1 MASILRQIK
10 LKLDKKAADDAA
22 KAMQDALNKGTDPKR
37 PKSNLSDIERSVQN
51 LKTSVMDLA
60 REFLPAIS
68 AAVIGRQILKSTVDA
83 EAAYAQLANAVRLT
97 GDNVGFTIEQL
108 VALSNEMERNSTT
121 SASAVQGGLQR
132 LLSYTNIQGE
142 AFKRTA
148 QSALD
153 MSEALGMDM
162 VQAAETLGSA
172 LDDPIRGL
180 GRLEKQNFRFTQSEK
195 EVIAA
200 LVEANDLFGAQTL
213 ILDTL
218 DEFYDRAAK
227 TARETLGGAITAL
240 GNEIGNQMT
249 LSAESSGVLASA
261 INLVT
266 DNLKELVRVARDA
279 LVILGTAKLV
289 LVLRTATLAFAAST
303 LTIGQMTKA
312 IYAKITALRA
322 FQLATGPTGWITA
335 ALSGMAIMALRS
347 RDAFNDIAK
356 AAEEA
361 KVKIQDMFSTG
372 DLAGITAELAIVDTE
387 LAAARRK
394 LADLKEQ
401 GPRTTGGQFGV
412 GSAAFQASVM
422 AEEAKIARLQERY
435 ESLTAGITQLAMAR
449 RRERMEAEAE
459 GGGGGATPPELIR
472 GAETHKQFGIITR
485 TAIDANREWAENN
498 FQTVG
503 RVDAIWSQFANRRQE
518 NNERIAASFEDL
530 EQAAWDTTYN
540 MTDAFSAFF
549 VGLSAGIGESEKF
562 FAAFRQG
569 AAGVGAAVMHELT
582 KGKVELHMAEGAGM
596 LARGMAPPGNPAFIA
611 SAFKH
616 FAAAAAFRAIPGI
629 VGGLGS
635 RGGGGGGSMA
645 SMANPN
651 STMRPTAGTA
661 MAPEINIYIDPLNPS
676 NPAWQSTLAQTLRGV
691 SQRYGAS
698 TVNVRP
704 RTS

>member
-10 LKLDKKAADDAA
+10 LKLDKKSADDAA
-22 KAMQDALNKGTDPKR
+22 KAMQDALKKGTDPKK
-37 PKSNLSDIERSVQN
+37 PKDNLSDIEKSVQS
-51 LKTSVMDLA
+51 LKLSVMDLA
-60 REFLPAIS
+60 KRFLPAIS
-68 AAVIGRQILKSTVDA
+68 AAVIGRKIIQSSVDA

-97 GDNVGFTIEQL
+97 GDNAGFTVEQL

-142 AFKRTA
+142 AFTRTA

-180 GRLEKQNFRFTQSEK
+180 GRLEKQNFRFTKSEK

-249 LSAESSGVLASA
+249 LSAESSGLLAGA
-261 INLVT
+261 INLIT

-279 LVILGTAKLV
+279 LIVMGSAKLV
-289 LVLRTATLAFAAST
+289 LVLRTAALAFTAST
-303 LTIGQMTKA
+303 FTIGQMTKA

-322 FQLATGPTGWITA
+322 FQLAMGPAGVFTI
-335 ALSGMAIMALRS
+335 ALSGLAILALRS
-347 RDAFNDIAK
+347 RDALNDIAK

-361 KVKIQDMFSTG
+361 KLKIQDMFSAG
-372 DLAGITAELAIVDTE
+372 DLAGIAAELAVVETE
-387 LAAARRK
+387 LAAARQR
-394 LADLKEQ
+394 LDALKER
-401 GPRTTGGQFGV
+401 GPRVTGGQFGF
-412 GSAAFQASVM
+412 GEGNFQASVM
-422 AEEAKIARLQERY
+422 AEEASIRRLQERY
-435 ESLTAGITQLAMAR
+435 ESLTSGITQLAIAR
-449 RRERMEAEAE
+449 QREREEADG
-459 GGGGGATPPELIR
+459 GGGGGAGAPPDPMR
-472 GAETHKQFGIITR
+472 WAETHKQFGIITR

-503 RVDAIWSQFANRRQE
+503 KVSSIWGEFTRLRLEQNQ
-518 NNERIAASFEDL
+518 RIAEDMEEASRRM
-530 EQAAWDTTYN
+530 EQAALDTAFN
-540 MTDAFSAFF
+540 MADAFQPFFDAMAF
-549 VGLSAGIGESEKF
+549 GLLGIGDQAQNMKESF
-562 FAAFRQG
+562 H
-569 AAGVGAAVMHELT
+569 GVGAAIVAELI
-582 KGKVELHMAEGAGM
+582 KGKAEYN
-596 LARGMAPPGNPAFIA
+596 LAEALGKLATGTWPPNPAA
-611 SAFKH
+611 LKSAALH
-616 FAAAAAFRAIPGI
+616 FSAAAAFKAI
-629 VGGLGS
+629 S
-635 RGGGGGGSMA
+635 AKGGGGSKGGSGTSGMP
-645 SMANPN
+645 NPG
-651 STMRPTAGTA
+651 STMRPSASSA
-661 MAPEINIYIDPLNPS
+661 MGAEINIYIDPLNPS

-698 TVNVRP
+698 TVNVKP